1 MIRHPFSRDDIDLSA
16 LRDALATRLGQPVEL
31 LTGKPTDV
39 DPNGVLIVEHPD
51 TGEYL
56 DVDAAVVAQ
65 VVAAQPVVMSLDE
78 QAIAQFD
85 AAQTVVGKLQAWRDH
100 LGRRVA
106 ADRQRKQRMRSLVA
120 DAQAQRLH
128 PRREA

>member
-1 MIRHPFSRDDIDLSA
+1 MIRHPFNRDDIDLSA
-16 LRDALATRLGQPVEL
+16 LRDALVTRLGQPVEL
-31 LTGKPTDV
+31 LTGKPTGA
-39 DPNGVLIVEHPD
+39 DPNGVLIVERPD
-51 TGEYL
+51 TGEHL
-56 DVDAAVVAQ
+56 DVDPAVVAE
-65 VVAAQPVVMSLDE
+65 VVAAQPAVMSLDE

-85 AAQTVVGKLQAWRDH
+85 AAQSVAGRIQAWRDH

-106 ADRQRKQRMRSLVA
+106 ADQRRKQRIRSLVA